1 MEKYKN
7 IKEYCEKNNISK
19 EDFRFYMLRTAID
32 FGSRVAHIQ
41 EEELQDVENL
51 FTTIHFFNDII
62 NKVE

>member
-7 IKEYCEKNNISK
+7 IKEYCEKNNISR
-19 EDFRFYMLRTAID
+19 EDFQYYMLRTAID

-41 EEELQDVENL
+41 EDELQDTENM
-51 FTTIHFFNDII
+51 FTTLHFFNDII